1 MRFYE
6 LRHSTNPKEIGTT
19 YPQSQTSRDAISIDD
34 PRHLR
39 QQRIGY
45 MKDVYMP
52 EPVVHPDAKLS
63 DLLSTVVTWRL
74 VVSTKLKKVLER
86 ATMPEQCQFVEMKV
100 HFLSDQFQYWVLNPL
115 HYNMELV
122 DFPAS
127 EIWLCGAGDVK
138 IKQISFVDLKT
149 FEEHNNTLSYPERLV
164 IFRVKLTKNTQ
175 ADFIQLRDVAG
186 ADYYVSEK
194 LKQEIIGQECT
205 GIKFV
210 EVEL

>member
-1 MRFYE
+1 
-6 LRHSTNPKEIGTT
+6 
-19 YPQSQTSRDAISIDD
+19 
-34 PRHLR
+34 
-39 QQRIGY
+39 

-52 EPVVHPDAKLS
+52 EPIMHPDAKLS

-86 ATMPEQCQFVEMKV
+86 ATIPEQCQFMEMKV

-138 IKQISFVDLKT
+138 IKQIPFVDLKT
-149 FEEHNNTLSYPERLV
+149 FEEHSNALSYPERLV
-164 IFRVKLTKNTQ
+164 IFNVKLIENTQ

-186 ADYYVSEK
+186 ADYYVSEE

-210 EVEL
+210 EAEL